1 MFRNT
6 YIKNVKEF
14 FENKK
19 IIYTSDDFEK
29 EIYKLY
35 QMSLNNESE
44 NDMNEQN
51 KYINSIPVSYWK
63 LRSVFG

>member
-44 NDMNEQN
+44 NDMNEQI

>member
-19 IIYTSDDFEK
+19 IIYTSDEFEK
-29 EIYKLY
+29 QIYKLY
-35 QMSLNNESE
+35 QMSLNNESG
-44 NDMNEQN
+44 NVMNEQI